1 MPFSSI
7 AGYSIRL
14 NEPERRN
21 MSETPLKNDLL
32 LRALLREPTPRRP
45 IWLMRQAGRYLPEYR
60 ATRARAGNFLAMCTN
75 PDIACEVTLQPIDR
89 YPLDAAILFSDILTI
104 PHAMNLGLEFEAG
117 EGPKFEHPVRTAAD
131 IAKLHVPDPGVELKY
146 VIDAVAL
153 VRRELGGRVPLLGFA
168 VSPWTVATYMVE
180 GGGSKTFGQIK
191 RMMYEAP
198 RDLHRLLAVL
208 AKATI
213 LYLNAQIAAGAQA
226 VMLFDTWGGVLT
238 PAQYEEFSLHY
249 MAQVIDALTRMSA
262 GRRVPNIVF
271 TKGGGAW
278 VKKIAAIG
286 CDAVGLDWTTDLAA
300 AREAVDGRVALQ
312 GNLDPAALFA
322 APETLRAET
331 PRVLERYGEGAGHV
345 FNLGH
350 GITPD
355 VDPERVTVLV
365 DTVIGFPC
373 ASRNC

>member
-1 MPFSSI
+1 VSAS
-7 AGYSIRL
+7 GL
-14 NEPERRN
+14 
-21 MSETPLKNDLL
+21 TLKNDLL
-32 LRALLREPTPRRP
+32 LRALMREPTPRRP

-117 EGPKFEHPVRTAAD
+117 EGPKFARPVRSAAD
-131 IAKLHVPDPGVELKY
+131 IAKIGVPDPGRELKY

-153 VRRELGGRVPLLGFA
+153 IRRELGGRVPLIGFA
-168 VSPWTVATYMVE
+168 GSPWTVGTYMVE

-191 RMMYEAP
+191 RMIYEAP
-198 RDLHRLLAVL
+198 KDLHRLLALL
-208 AKATI
+208 AQATI

-238 PAQYEEFSLHY
+238 PAQYQEFSLHY
-249 MAQVIDALTRMSA
+249 MAFIVDALTRESE
-262 GRRVPNIVF
+262 GRRVPCIVF

-278 VKKIAAIG
+278 LDKIAAIG
-286 CDAVGLDWTTDLAA
+286 CDAVGVDWTTDLSA
-300 AREAVDGRVALQ
+300 ARQAVGGRVALQ

-322 APETLRAET
+322 PADTLRSETLR
-331 PRVLERYGEGAGHV
+331 VLESFGPGAGHV

-350 GITPD
+350 GITPE
-355 VDPERVTVLV
+355 VDPERVAVLV
-365 DTVIGFPC
+365 ETVQSYTL
-373 ASRNC
+373 A